1 MYGYGKLDHL
11 AAQYEHKT
19 LADNCC
25 KGTKK
30 FVDVEGLT
38 FDDCKTC
45 LFQGKTIKRGQVL
58 KTRNT

>member
-11 AAQYEHKT
+11 AAQYEHKM
-19 LADNCC
+19 LADNCW
-25 KGTKK
+25 KGTKM
-30 FVDVEGLT
+30 FVVVEGLT